1 MELLSEF
8 KVSEELMEKEVNDLA
23 IKAIDVSDTYQEAS
37 KKVLELLS
45 KVQGATADFL
55 ITETQRKINQIAM
68 QKKTAD

>member
-37 KKVLELLS
+37 KKALELLS
-45 KVQGATADFL
+45 KVQGPTAEFL

>member
-1 MELLSEF
+1 MELFSEF

-45 KVQGATADFL
+45 KVQGPTAEFL
-55 ITETQRKINQIAM
+55 ITATQRKINQIAM